1 MPPKIRVT
9 KEMIIDTAFDIARR
23 EGESKITAR
32 RISEQLGCSTQPV
45 LYHFAS
51 VAEIRRA
58 VYRKADAYH
67 SAFIMNMQN
76 DHENP
81 MLAIGLNYVRF
92 AREESQLFRFLFQSD
107 EFSGTGIS
115 ELTDA
120 EELRPVLAVFQQEM
134 DISSDAAKE
143 IFRTL
148 FVLVHGYASLYANNR
163 MVYDEK
169 LIITTLTK
177 VFYSALCAD
186 GKDHDEET
194 G

>member
-1 MPPKIRVT
+1 
-9 KEMIIDTAFDIARR
+9 MIIDTAFDIARR

-194 G
+194 V